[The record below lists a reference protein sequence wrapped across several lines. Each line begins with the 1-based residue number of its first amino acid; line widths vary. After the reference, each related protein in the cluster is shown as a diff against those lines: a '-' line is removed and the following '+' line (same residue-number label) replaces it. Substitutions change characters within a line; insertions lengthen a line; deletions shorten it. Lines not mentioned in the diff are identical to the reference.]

1 MYTLLKKMPS
11 QQLKMVVLLILGFS
25 RQEYWTRL
33 PFPSPGDLPYPGTE
47 LRSPPLQADSLL
59 SDPPGKP
66 ILSTAL
72 TYFLKI
78 RSSNDTH
85 LRNQCEGNTYW
96 LPSRTLPFCCAC
108 RNRHKNTM
116 LSSR

>member
-47 LRSPPLQADSLL
+47 LRSPPMQADSLRL
-59 SDPPGKP
+59 IHQGS
-66 ILSTAL
+66 
-72 TYFLKI
+72 
-78 RSSNDTH
+78 
-85 LRNQCEGNTYW
+85 
-96 LPSRTLPFCCAC
+96 PF
-108 RNRHKNTM
+108 
-116 LSSR
+116 